1 MDVPKHYDAKK
12 AEVRWQNYWE
22 KEGVY
27 AFDPDSKKEAYS
39 VDTPPPYAS
48 AGHLHIGHALHYTQ
62 FEIVA
67 RIMRQL
73 GFNVYFPPCFD
84 NNGLPTEKYVEEEF
98 GIDKNKTTRAEFRKL
113 CLKESKKVE
122 RIYSD
127 KVFRALGHSYDWGLL
142 YTTIDPEAQRVA
154 QTAFAELY
162 RKGDCYRA
170 EEPTIWCT
178 KHQTALAQAEVEDLE
193 RQTALSYIDFD
204 TKQRKITI
212 ATTRPELLSSCV
224 GVFVHPED
232 KRYKRL
238 IGGKA
243 SVPLFCYDVPV
254 MADEKV
260 DMDFGTGIVMV
271 CTFGDTTDIEWWK
284 KHKLPLKISITED
297 GRLNEQAAK
306 FEGMALKDAKKAI
319 ISELNKQGRLKKQ
332 EAINQVVGSC
342 WRCST
347 PVEFI
352 VTKQWFIKTLKYKK
366 ELIQQG
372 RKIKW
377 HPAFMRARFE
387 DWTKNLSWD
396 WCISRQRFYG
406 VPIPAWYC
414 KKCGKVFVEDKN
426 LPVDPTE
433 TKPAKS
439 CKCGSKVFVPEED
452 VFDTW
457 MTSSNTPEVACRW
470 LEKPALYK
478 KLAPMSLRPQS
489 HDIIR
494 TWAFYT
500 ILKSFLLFKRIP
512 WKDVIIGTFVLDEKG
527 KGMSK
532 SKGNVVWA
540 DEILKK
546 YSVDAFRYWVGTAS
560 LGSDLPF
567 KEKDLVAGQKFLTK
581 LWNASRFS
589 LSHLRDYEYK
599 NPAKPE
605 VMDKWVLTKLS
616 ALVEDVK
623 RHYTSYNIA
632 EAKKKTEN
640 FFWHLFCDNYLEIV
654 KDRLYNS
661 DSRGKQAKESA
672 QYGLYTALLAI
683 LKLIAPITPHITEE
697 IYHLYFAGKEGKK
710 SIHISDWPRFDKK
723 MVDKEAESAGDLAIE
738 LIAAVRR
745 FKSENKLPLTAE
757 IKKLTVNCDEAAKKR
772 IRIVEKDLKATA
784 KIKEVAFGKGDTE
797 IRTGLRIGIFT

>member
-1 MDVPKHYDAKK
+1 
-12 AEVRWQNYWE
+12 
-22 KEGVY
+22 
-27 AFDPDSKKEAYS
+27 
-39 VDTPPPYAS
+39 
-48 AGHLHIGHALHYTQ
+48 
-62 FEIVA
+62 
-67 RIMRQL
+67 
-73 GFNVYFPPCFD
+73 
-84 NNGLPTEKYVEEEF
+84 
-98 GIDKNKTTRAEFRKL
+98 
-113 CLKESKKVE
+113 
-122 RIYSD
+122 
-127 KVFRALGHSYDWGLL
+127 
-142 YTTIDPEAQRVA
+142 
-154 QTAFAELY
+154 
-162 RKGDCYRA
+162 
-170 EEPTIWCT
+170 
-178 KHQTALAQAEVEDLE
+178 
-193 RQTALSYIDFD
+193 
-204 TKQRKITI
+204 
-212 ATTRPELLSSCV
+212 
-224 GVFVHPED
+224 
-232 KRYKRL
+232 
-238 IGGKA
+238 
-243 SVPLFCYDVPV
+243 
-254 MADEKV
+254 
-260 DMDFGTGIVMV
+260 
-271 CTFGDTTDIEWWK
+271 
-284 KHKLPLKISITED
+284 
-297 GRLNEQAAK
+297 
-306 FEGMALKDAKKAI
+306 
-319 ISELNKQGRLKKQ
+319 
-332 EAINQVVGSC
+332 
-342 WRCST
+342 
-347 PVEFI
+347 
-352 VTKQWFIKTLKYKK
+352 
-366 ELIQQG
+366 
-372 RKIKW
+372 
-377 HPAFMRARFE
+377 
-387 DWTKNLSWD
+387 
-396 WCISRQRFYG
+396 
-406 VPIPAWYC
+406 
-414 KKCGKVFVEDKN
+414 
-426 LPVDPTE
+426 
-433 TKPAKS
+433 
-439 CKCGSKVFVPEED
+439 
-452 VFDTW
+452 
-457 MTSSNTPEVACRW
+457 
-470 LEKPALYK
+470 
-478 KLAPMSLRPQS
+478 
-489 HDIIR
+489 
-494 TWAFYT
+494 
-500 ILKSFLLFKRIP
+500 
-512 WKDVIIGTFVLDEKG
+512 LDEKG